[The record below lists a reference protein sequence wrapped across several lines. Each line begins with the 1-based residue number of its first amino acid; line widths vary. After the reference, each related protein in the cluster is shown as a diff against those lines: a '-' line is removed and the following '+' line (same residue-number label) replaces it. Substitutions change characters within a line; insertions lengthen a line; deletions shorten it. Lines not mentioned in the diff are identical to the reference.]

1 MYKLGIMRFELKNP
15 SLELVG
21 VSYREVTVL
30 LSLKF
35 GQNGH
40 KGVFQKSILKFLHQL
55 LPRTEDFII
64 KFILTIFG
72 QGLIKYKKTVK
83 KIMTKC
89 IFVLTCNI
97 NNIII
102 FIAVL

>member
-64 KFILTIFG
+64 KFILT
-72 QGLIKYKKTVK
+72 LY
-83 KIMTKC
+83 TKGNTQISGRLRQVMADFSRLNC
-89 IFVLTCNI
+89 KGS
-97 NNIII
+97 
-102 FIAVL
+102 AEK